1 MIESIVIENLR
12 GLKKCSIEG
21 LTNVNMFIGKNGVGK
36 STILEAIYLAS
47 STTEAYDRLR
57 DLGKI
62 DYTVW
67 RRCNRG
73 SWDTHR
79 EILWFNK
86 NIEEEIRIEL
96 RFKTQNTLRFKIPYW
111 ASSARSALLEVLPEI
126 ALKAGIS
133 HPQGSLYLGWDQTY
147 SSRLWE
153 PRWKTPLRALS
164 SEEFIKIIYPY
175 EREIMYLK
183 NIVFLDSR
191 IAINNIEKR
200 VWKEL
205 LDKRLDKLVVGL
217 IKEEYEPTVESVG
230 YKPAGSDFVLAIWT
244 PSTAIEVDGL
254 GDGAR
259 MAILYASILALI
271 KNTGVLIEDPE
282 VHQHPGGLTTLMK
295 FTLKVAKERNL
306 QLFISSHSIEL
317 VNIVKRLCSEL
328 GLDVKVFFVDRDH
341 DAGIANVRILE
352 SVDVEILQEI
362 GLDPRLLHIL

>member
-1 MIESIVIENLR
+1 MMESIVIENLR
-12 GLKKCSIEG
+12 GLKKCNIEG
-21 LTNVNMFIGKNGVGK
+21 LANVNMFIGKNGAGK

-47 STTEAYDRLR
+47 STAEPHDRLR
-57 DLGKI
+57 DLSKI

-73 SWDTHR
+73 NWNTHR
-79 EILWFNK
+79 EILCFNK
-86 NIEEEIRIEL
+86 NVEEEIRIEL
-96 RFKTQNTLRFKIPYW
+96 GFQTQNTLKFKIPYW
-111 ASSARSALLEVLPEI
+111 ASSARSALLEVPLEI
-126 ALKAGIS
+126 VLKAGIS
-133 HPQGSLYLGWDQTY
+133 YPQGPLYLGRDQTY
-147 SSRLWE
+147 SPWLWD
-153 PRWKTPLRALS
+153 PQNKTSLLLLPSAEFNKMIHLYW
-164 SEEFIKIIYPY
+164 SEM
-175 EREIMYLK
+175 MYLK
-183 NIVFLDSR
+183 NIVFLNSR

-200 VWKEL
+200 MWKEL

-244 PSTAIEVDGL
+244 PSTTIEVDGL

-282 VHQHPGGLTTLMK
+282 VHQHPGGLTTLMR

-306 QLFISSHSIEL
+306 QLFISTHSIEL

-328 GLDVKVFFVDRDH
+328 GLDVKVFFVDREH
-341 DAGIANVRILE
+341 GTGIANVRTLE